1 MWTSAGVTTRTLPPP
16 PLSPRHQSQP
26 AHHPHCRCSW
36 TGWAGGQCGPL
47 PGCCFCNWC
56 LHHHHLSSDQSGQGA
71 ARHGMQRNFA
81 PHIIILPLLHQH
93 DKEIIQ
99 LRSAGDFS
107 CALRELRLLL
117 LSPPAS
123 AGGELASKDTFP
135 PAETAD
141 YNRRTCLFYQEARI
155 LLYSSAFII

>member
-71 ARHGMQRNFA
+71 ARHGMQHNIA
-81 PHIIILPLLHQH
+81 HILILPLLHQR
-93 DKEIIQ
+93 DMKIIQ

-135 PAETAD
+135 PAEAIEF
-141 YNRRTCLFYQEARI
+141 YGRTCLLNREAGM